1 LKQKT
6 LEYLYDTSYY
16 DQYLKLIQKNKK
28 NRSEY
33 EGKLTSYLKNQY
45 RIKKEL
51 SVIFASR
58 LVAEINNGTIVK
70 EKELLEDIRVA
81 FNKYRNAKPS

>member
-1 LKQKT
+1 MKQKT

>member
-1 LKQKT
+1 MKQKT

-51 SVIFASR
+51 AAIFASR
-58 LVAEINNGTIVK
+58 VVAEINNGTIVK
-70 EKELLEDIRVA
+70 EK
-81 FNKYRNAKPS
+81 